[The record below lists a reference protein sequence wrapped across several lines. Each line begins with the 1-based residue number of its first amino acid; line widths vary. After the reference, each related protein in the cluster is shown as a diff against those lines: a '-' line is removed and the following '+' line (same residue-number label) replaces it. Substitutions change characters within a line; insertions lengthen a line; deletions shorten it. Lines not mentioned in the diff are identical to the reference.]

1 MSNTYSLI
9 NDLYGVDSE
18 RRRPERQSNTG
29 LVIVLALTGAFLYES
44 VHPVMRLRS
53 NPPADFVQVAA
64 NHKAPVRAQ
73 QESLARSYWTMA
85 AQYVSE
91 KYTYGEAL
99 PLNPPADFTLSS
111 GQDYA
116 TRALYWQRL
125 RALWSEQSVWDTS
138 YQFDTDWVSGALES
152 IRGFVKD
159 YLSL

>member
-9 NDLYGVDSE
+9 NDLYGVESD
-18 RRRPERQSNTG
+18 RRRPERQGSAG
-29 LVIVLALTGAFLYES
+29 LVIVLVLAGAFLYES

-53 NPPADFVQVAA
+53 NPPADFVRAAA
-64 NHKAPVRAQ
+64 NRKAPVRAR
-73 QESLARSYWTMA
+73 QESLARSYWSMA
-85 AQYVSE
+85 GDFVSE
-91 KYTYGEAL
+91 KYSYGEAL

-111 GQDYA
+111 GEDYA

-125 RALWSEQSVWDTS
+125 RALWSEQSVWATS
-138 YQFDTDWVSGALES
+138 YQFDTDWISGALES